1 MTAMKNRDQINAKL
15 RARLAS
21 KKPLIAVHRGSPG
34 GNLIENTIPAYV
46 AAIRQGGDIIE
57 ADVII
62 STDGVLYT
70 FHDGNE
76 LRLCNETTNIKQM
89 SFAVIDKLKYFR
101 TAYKVERLESVF
113 RYFKGDT
120 LINIDRAWDYWPE
133 VLKLVD
139 QYEMADQIILKS
151 RVKNELLSYLETCST
166 KYMYMP
172 IVNSEEELE
181 IVKRHRINL
190 VGVELLATTN
200 ESRFVQESYI
210 RSIQQQGL
218 FVWVNAINFDDHTV
232 LYAGYDDRISIMDD
246 PDKGWGVLIDKGID
260 IIQTD
265 WPQLLS
271 GYIRQKRESD
281 SRSRGVMTDRL

>member
-1 MTAMKNRDQINAKL
+1 LTAMKHRDPINAKL

-57 ADVII
+57 ADVIM

-89 SFAVIDKLKYFR
+89 SSAAIDKLKYFR

-139 QYEMADQIILKS
+139 QYEMADQILLKS
-151 RVKNELLSYLETCST
+151 RVKPALLSYLESCST
-166 KYMYMP
+166 EYMYMP
-172 IVNSEEELE
+172 IVSSEEELE

-190 VGVELLATTN
+190 VGAELLATTN

-246 PDKGWGVLIDKGID
+246 PDKGWGILIDKGID